1 MENNLN
7 IVKSEFKE
15 LPNNIEAE
23 QSVIGSILVT
33 NEIFDEISTII
44 SSINFY
50 DPMHQKI
57 YNAIESLIY
66 KGMLA
71 NPITLKNYFEDEKDD
86 LDVPEY
92 LVKITKFSTS
102 IRQAIEY
109 SKIIYDMF
117 VRRELIKISEQTI
130 DNAKITDLDS
140 SGQNIIENSERLLF
154 DLAEKGSFNSSLIKF
169 DDAMKQTIE
178 MASAAYKNEGG
189 IVGVPTGLRDLDDK
203 LGGLHQSDLII
214 IAGRPSMGKTSLAT
228 NIAFNAAKHIQDN
241 QKKSSVAFFSLEMS
255 SEQLSTRILS
265 EQARIG
271 SNDIRRGRISD
282 EQFDQFLETSKNIA
296 ELPLFIDE
304 TPAISIAAM
313 SNRARRIKRLHGLDM
328 IVVDYIQLMRGT
340 TYNKDGRVQEISQ
353 ITQGLKAIAKE
364 LGVPVV
370 ALSQLS
376 RQVEQRDDHK
386 PQLADLRES
395 GSIEQDADV
404 VMFVYREGYYLQRK
418 EPREATVEHA
428 EWQAKMNEV
437 AHLAEIIIG
446 KQRHG
451 PIGKVTLEFEK
462 DLQNLK
468 ILKLIKFKY
477 KTLMLTSLYE
487 NTILKNPKFIILILF
502 ITLISFGYYSKDFR
516 LDASSETLLIEDD
529 PDLEYLREI
538 TNRYGSKEFLVL
550 TYTPNEGMISNTSI
564 NNLLS
569 LKYKIQS
576 LDWVHSVITLL
587 DIPLLNNTDAPL
599 QERLKGFKTLK
610 DEDVDKNRGFKE
622 ILESPVFRNFVI
634 SESGKTSGIIVNI
647 KQNPILEDIENRS
660 KKEIDEHRDKI
671 KKQNHKN
678 ILEIRDVIKSYDDV
692 GKIYLGGIPMI
703 ADDMMTFIKS
713 DIIVFGLGVLLFIIA
728 TLWFVFKK

>member
-1 MENNLN
+1 MENSLS
-7 IVKSEFKE
+7 IVKDKFKE

-44 SSINFY
+44 SNINFY

-57 YNAIESLIY
+57 YNAIESLVY

-86 LDVPEY
+86 LDIPEY

-102 IRQAIEY
+102 VRQAIEY

-130 DNAKITDLDS
+130 DSAKINDLDTN
-140 SGQNIIENSERLLF
+140 GQNIIENSERLLF
-154 DLAEKGSFNSSLIKF
+154 DLAEKGSFNSSLVKF

-203 LGGLHQSDLII
+203 LGGLHQSDLVI

-228 NIAFNAAKHIQDN
+228 NIAFNAAKHIQDSG
-241 QKKSSVAFFSLEMS
+241 KKSSIAFFSLEMS

-265 EQARIG
+265 EQARIS

-328 IVVDYIQLMRGT
+328 VVVDYIQLMRGT

-364 LGVPVV
+364 LGVPVL

-376 RQVEQRDDHK
+376 RQVEQRDNHQ

-404 VMFVYREGYYLQRK
+404 VMFVYREGYYLERLK
-418 EPREATVEHA
+418 PREATVEHA

-451 PIGKVTLEFEK
+451 PIGKVTLEFEERFT
-462 DLQNLK
+462 
-468 ILKLIKFKY
+468 KFKD
-477 KTLMLTSLYE
+477 TQ
-487 NTILKNPKFIILILF
+487 
-502 ITLISFGYYSKDFR
+502 
-516 LDASSETLLIEDD
+516 
-529 PDLEYLREI
+529 
-538 TNRYGSKEFLVL
+538 TN
-550 TYTPNEGMISNTSI
+550 
-564 NNLLS
+564 
-569 LKYKIQS
+569 
-576 LDWVHSVITLL
+576 
-587 DIPLLNNTDAPL
+587 
-599 QERLKGFKTLK
+599 
-610 DEDVDKNRGFKE
+610 
-622 ILESPVFRNFVI
+622 
-634 SESGKTSGIIVNI
+634 
-647 KQNPILEDIENRS
+647 
-660 KKEIDEHRDKI
+660 
-671 KKQNHKN
+671 
-678 ILEIRDVIKSYDDV
+678 
-692 GKIYLGGIPMI
+692 
-703 ADDMMTFIKS
+703 
-713 DIIVFGLGVLLFIIA
+713 
-728 TLWFVFKK
+728 

>member
-1 MENNLN
+1 MENNLS
-7 IVKSEFKE
+7 IVKDKFKE

-33 NEIFDEISTII
+33 NEIFDEISTIV
-44 SSINFY
+44 SSRNFY

-57 YNAIESLIY
+57 YNAVESLIY

-102 IRQAIEY
+102 TRQAIEY

-130 DNAKITDLDS
+130 DNAKLNDLDTN
-140 SGQNIIENSERLLF
+140 GQSIIENSEKLLF

-203 LGGLHQSDLII
+203 LGGFHQSDLII

-228 NIAFNAAKHIQDN
+228 NIAFNAAKNIQDTG
-241 QKKSSVAFFSLEMS
+241 KKSSVAFFSLEMS

-265 EQARIG
+265 EQAKIG
-271 SNDIRRGRISD
+271 SNDIRRGKISD

-313 SNRARRIKRLHGLDM
+313 SNRARRIKRLHGLEM
-328 IVVDYIQLMRGT
+328 IVVDYIQLMKGVT
-340 TYNKDGRVQEISQ
+340 SNKDGRVQEISQ

-364 LGVPVV
+364 LSVPVV

-437 AHLAEIIIG
+437 AHLAQIIIG

-451 PIGKVTLEFEK
+451 PIGNVTLEFEERFT
-462 DLQNLK
+462 
-468 ILKLIKFKY
+468 KFKD
-477 KTLMLTSLYE
+477 TQ
-487 NTILKNPKFIILILF
+487 
-502 ITLISFGYYSKDFR
+502 
-516 LDASSETLLIEDD
+516 
-529 PDLEYLREI
+529 
-538 TNRYGSKEFLVL
+538 
-550 TYTPNEGMISNTSI
+550 
-564 NNLLS
+564 LS
-569 LKYKIQS
+569 
-576 LDWVHSVITLL
+576 
-587 DIPLLNNTDAPL
+587 
-599 QERLKGFKTLK
+599 
-610 DEDVDKNRGFKE
+610 
-622 ILESPVFRNFVI
+622 
-634 SESGKTSGIIVNI
+634 
-647 KQNPILEDIENRS
+647 
-660 KKEIDEHRDKI
+660 
-671 KKQNHKN
+671 
-678 ILEIRDVIKSYDDV
+678 
-692 GKIYLGGIPMI
+692 
-703 ADDMMTFIKS
+703 
-713 DIIVFGLGVLLFIIA
+713 
-728 TLWFVFKK
+728 

>member
-1 MENNLN
+1 MENNLS
-7 IVKSEFKE
+7 IVKDKFKE

-23 QSVIGSILVT
+23 QAVIGSILVT

-86 LDVPEY
+86 LNIPEY

-130 DNAKITDLDS
+130 DSAKINDLDTN
-140 SGQNIIENSERLLF
+140 GQNIIENSERLLF
-154 DLAEKGSFNSSLIKF
+154 DLAEKGSFNSSLLKF

-189 IVGVPTGLRDLDDK
+189 IVGVPTGLRDLDDR

-228 NIAFNAAKHIQDN
+228 NVAFNAAKHIQDSG
-241 QKKSSVAFFSLEMS
+241 KKSSIAFFSLEMS

-364 LGVPVV
+364 LAIPVL

-386 PQLADLRES
+386 PQLSDLRES

-428 EWQAKMNEV
+428 EWQAKMNDV

-451 PIGKVTLEFEK
+451 PIGKVTLEFEERFT
-462 DLQNLK
+462 
-468 ILKLIKFKY
+468 KFKDT
-477 KTLMLTSLYE
+477 K
-487 NTILKNPKFIILILF
+487 
-502 ITLISFGYYSKDFR
+502 
-516 LDASSETLLIEDD
+516 
-529 PDLEYLREI
+529 
-538 TNRYGSKEFLVL
+538 
-550 TYTPNEGMISNTSI
+550 I
-564 NNLLS
+564 N
-569 LKYKIQS
+569 
-576 LDWVHSVITLL
+576 
-587 DIPLLNNTDAPL
+587 
-599 QERLKGFKTLK
+599 
-610 DEDVDKNRGFKE
+610 
-622 ILESPVFRNFVI
+622 
-634 SESGKTSGIIVNI
+634 
-647 KQNPILEDIENRS
+647 
-660 KKEIDEHRDKI
+660 
-671 KKQNHKN
+671 
-678 ILEIRDVIKSYDDV
+678 
-692 GKIYLGGIPMI
+692 
-703 ADDMMTFIKS
+703 
-713 DIIVFGLGVLLFIIA
+713 
-728 TLWFVFKK
+728 

>member
-1 MENNLN
+1 MENNLS
-7 IVKSEFKE
+7 IVKDKFKE

-23 QSVIGSILVT
+23 QAVIGSILVS
-33 NEIFDEISTII
+33 NDIFDEVNTII

-57 YNAIESLIY
+57 FEAIESLIY

-86 LDVPEY
+86 INVPEY
-92 LVKITKFSTS
+92 LVKVTKFSTS
-102 IRQAIEY
+102 VRQAVEY

-117 VRRELIKISEQTI
+117 VRRELIKISEETI
-130 DNAKITDLDS
+130 DSAKLNDLDT
-140 SGQNIIENSERLLF
+140 SGQTIIENSERQLF

-178 MASAAYKNEGG
+178 MASAAYKNEEG

-228 NIAFNAAKHIQDN
+228 NIAFNAAQKLQDSG
-241 QKKSSVAFFSLEMS
+241 KKSSIAFFSLEMS
-255 SEQLSTRILS
+255 SEQLSTRIIS
-265 EQARIG
+265 EQARIS

-282 EQFDQFLETSKNIA
+282 DQFDKFLETSKNIA
-296 ELPLFIDE
+296 ELPLYIDE
-304 TPAISIAAM
+304 TPAISIAAL
-313 SNRARRIKRLHGLDM
+313 SNRARRIKRLFGLDM

-364 LGVPVV
+364 LAVPVV

-404 VMFVYREGYYLQRK
+404 VMFVYREGYYLSRK

-437 AHLAEIIIG
+437 AHLAQIIIG

-451 PIGKVTLEFEK
+451 PIGNVTLEFEERFT
-462 DLQNLK
+462 
-468 ILKLIKFKY
+468 KFKD
-477 KTLMLTSLYE
+477 TQ
-487 NTILKNPKFIILILF
+487 
-502 ITLISFGYYSKDFR
+502 
-516 LDASSETLLIEDD
+516 
-529 PDLEYLREI
+529 
-538 TNRYGSKEFLVL
+538 TN
-550 TYTPNEGMISNTSI
+550 
-564 NNLLS
+564 
-569 LKYKIQS
+569 
-576 LDWVHSVITLL
+576 
-587 DIPLLNNTDAPL
+587 
-599 QERLKGFKTLK
+599 
-610 DEDVDKNRGFKE
+610 
-622 ILESPVFRNFVI
+622 
-634 SESGKTSGIIVNI
+634 
-647 KQNPILEDIENRS
+647 
-660 KKEIDEHRDKI
+660 
-671 KKQNHKN
+671 
-678 ILEIRDVIKSYDDV
+678 
-692 GKIYLGGIPMI
+692 
-703 ADDMMTFIKS
+703 
-713 DIIVFGLGVLLFIIA
+713 
-728 TLWFVFKK
+728 